1 MVKEWADVFRWV
13 YATRAIGVALL
24 AYAMLSPHDP
34 DRGTFIL
41 GGLGFLGSE
50 LVASKEPKK

>member
-1 MVKEWADVFRWV
+1 MLRWV
-13 YATRAIGVALL
+13 YATRAIGIGLL
-24 AYAMLSPHDP
+24 AFAMLNPKDP

-50 LVASKEPKK
+50 LVANKEPKK